1 MVKEIR
7 IMASTKLLNIL
18 GEDCGTI
25 KLNDSVFKAEYN
37 ESLIHQVVVAHLA
50 NLRQGTKSALT
61 RTEVRGHAKKP
72 WRQKGTGRARQGST
86 KAPQWRGGGVA
97 FAPKPRD
104 FSKKVNKE
112 AKRVAFRSAIS
123 TKLADK
129 ELIVLDNLDI
139 KDAKTKSMVEV
150 LKNLKVEKT
159 AVIVIKGE
167 NENVLRASG
176 NIPCVEVTNSDL
188 LSVYDI
194 VKCDRLVVTADAIK
208 SIEEAYKA

>member
-1 MVKEIR
+1 
-7 IMASTKLLNIL
+7 MASTKLLNIL
-18 GEDCGTI
+18 GEACGTI
-25 KLNDSVFKAEYN
+25 KLDDSVFKAEYN
-37 ESLIHQVVVAHLA
+37 EALIHQVVVAHLA

-86 KAPQWRGGGVA
+86 KAPQWRGGGIA

-129 ELIVLDNLDI
+129 ELIVLENLDI

-150 LKNLKVEKT
+150 LKNLGIEKT
-159 AVIVIKGE
+159 AVIVTKGE

-188 LSVYDI
+188 LNVYDI
-194 VKCDRLVVTADAIK
+194 VKCDKLVVTADAIK

>member
-1 MVKEIR
+1 
-7 IMASTKLLNIL
+7 MASTKILNIL
-18 GEDCGTI
+18 GQECGSI
-25 KLNDSVFKAEYN
+25 KLSDKVFKQEYN
-37 ESLIHQVVVAHLA
+37 EALIHQVVVAHLA
-50 NLRQGTKSALT
+50 NLRQGTKSSLT
-61 RTEVRGHAKKP
+61 RSEVRGHAKKP

-112 AKRVAFRSAIS
+112 AKKVAFRSAIS

-129 ELIVLDNLDI
+129 ELIVLENLEI
-139 KDAKTKSMVEV
+139 KNAKTKSMVEA
-150 LKNLKVEKT
+150 LKNIGVDKT
-159 AVIVIKGE
+159 AVVVTLGQ
-167 NENVLRASG
+167 NENILRASG
-176 NIPCVEVTNSDL
+176 NIPGVEVTTSEL
-188 LSVYDI
+188 LNVYDI

>member
-1 MVKEIR
+1 
-7 IMASTKLLNIL
+7 MASTKILNIM
-18 GEDCGTI
+18 GQECGTI
-25 KLNDSVFKAEYN
+25 KLNDSVFKTEYN
-37 ESLIHQVVVAHLA
+37 EALIHQVVVAHLA

-123 TKLADK
+123 TKLAEK
-129 ELIVLDNLDI
+129 ELVVLENLDI
-139 KDAKTKSMVEV
+139 KDAKTKSMIEV
-150 LKNLKVEKT
+150 MKNINHDKT
-159 AVIVIKGE
+159 AVFVIKGE

-176 NIPCVEVTNSDL
+176 NIPNVEVTSSDL
-188 LSVYDI
+188 LNVYDI
-194 VKCDRLVVTADAIK
+194 VKCDKLVVTADAIK

>member
-1 MVKEIR
+1 MVKEIG

-18 GEDCGTI
+18 GQDCGTI
-25 KLNDSVFKAEYN
+25 KLNDSVFKQEYN
-37 ESLIHQVVVAHLA
+37 EALIHQVVVAHLA

-123 TKLADK
+123 TKLAEK
-129 ELIVLDNLDI
+129 ELIVLENLDI

-150 LKNLKVEKT
+150 LKNLGIEKT
-159 AVIVIKGE
+159 AVIVTKGE

-188 LSVYDI
+188 LNVYDI
-194 VKCDRLVVTADAIK
+194 VKCDKLVVTADAIK

>member
-1 MVKEIR
+1 
-7 IMASTKLLNIL
+7 MASTKILNIL
-18 GEDCGTI
+18 GQECGSI
-25 KLNDSVFKAEYN
+25 KLSDKVFKQEYN
-37 ESLIHQVVVAHLA
+37 EALIHQVVVAHLA
-50 NLRQGTKSALT
+50 NLRQGTKSSLT
-61 RTEVRGHAKKP
+61 RSEVRGHAKKP

-123 TKLADK
+123 TKLAEK
-129 ELIVLDNLDI
+129 ELIVLENLEL
-139 KDAKTKSMVEV
+139 KNAKTKSMVEA
-150 LKNLKVEKT
+150 LKNIGIDKT
-159 AVIVIKGE
+159 AVVVTLGQ

-176 NIPCVEVTNSDL
+176 NIPGVEVTTSEL
-188 LSVYDI
+188 LNVYDI
-194 VKCDRLVVTADAIK
+194 VKCDKLVVTADAIK

>member
-1 MVKEIR
+1 
-7 IMASTKLLNIL
+7 MASTKILNIL
-18 GEDCGTI
+18 GQECGSI
-25 KLNDSVFKAEYN
+25 KLNDKVFKQEYN
-37 ESLIHQVVVAHLA
+37 EALIHQVVVAHLA
-50 NLRQGTKSALT
+50 NLRQGTKSSLT
-61 RTEVRGHAKKP
+61 RSEVRGHAKKP

-129 ELIVLDNLDI
+129 ELIVLENLDI

-150 LKNLKVEKT
+150 LKNIGVNKT
-159 AVIVIKGE
+159 AVIVTAMD

-176 NIPCVEVTNSDL
+176 NIPAVEVTTSNL

-194 VKCDRLVVTADAIK
+194 IKCDKLVVTADAIK

>member
-1 MVKEIR
+1 
-7 IMASTKLLNIL
+7 MASTKILNIM
-18 GEDCGTI
+18 GQECGTI
-25 KLNDSVFKAEYN
+25 KLNDSVFKTEYN
-37 ESLIHQVVVAHLA
+37 EALIHQVVVAHLA

-123 TKLADK
+123 TKLAEK
-129 ELIVLDNLDI
+129 ELVVLENLDI
-139 KDAKTKSMVEV
+139 KDAKTKSMIEV
-150 LKNLKVEKT
+150 MKNLSLDKT
-159 AVIVIKGE
+159 AVFVIKGE

-176 NIPCVEVTNSDL
+176 NIPNVEVTSSDL
-188 LSVYDI
+188 LNVYDI
-194 VKCDRLVVTADAIK
+194 VKCDKLVVTADAIK

>member
-1 MVKEIR
+1 
-7 IMASTKLLNIL
+7 MASTKILNIL
-18 GEDCGTI
+18 GQECGTI
-25 KLNDSVFKAEYN
+25 KLDDSVFKQEYN

-50 NLRQGTKSALT
+50 NLRQGTKSTLT
-61 RTEVRGHAKKP
+61 RSEVRGHAKKP

-112 AKRVAFRSAIS
+112 AKKVAFRSAIS

-129 ELIVLDNLDI
+129 ELIILENLDI

-150 LKNLKVEKT
+150 LKNIGAERT
-159 AVIVIKGE
+159 AVVVTKGS

-176 NIPCVEVTNSDL
+176 NLQAVEVTTNDL

-194 VKCDRLVVTADAIK
+194 VKCDKLIVTADAIK

>member
-1 MVKEIR
+1 
-7 IMASTKLLNIL
+7 MASTKILNIL
-18 GEDCGTI
+18 GQECGSI
-25 KLNDSVFKAEYN
+25 KLNDSVFKTEYN
-37 ESLIHQVVVAHLA
+37 EALIHQVVVAHLA

-129 ELIVLDNLDI
+129 ELVVLENLDI
-139 KDAKTKSMVEV
+139 KDAKTKTMVEV
-150 LKNLKVEKT
+150 LKNLNIDRT
-159 AVIVIKGE
+159 AVIVTNGA

-176 NIPCVEVTNSDL
+176 NLQSVEVTSADL

-194 VKCDRLVVTADAIK
+194 IKCDKLVVTADAIK

>member
-1 MVKEIR
+1 
-7 IMASTKLLNIL
+7 MASTKLLNIL
-18 GEDCGTI
+18 GQECGSI
-25 KLNDSVFKAEYN
+25 KLNDSVFKQEYN
-37 ESLIHQVVVAHLA
+37 EALIHQVVVAHLA

-86 KAPQWRGGGVA
+86 KAPQWRGSGVA

-123 TKLADK
+123 TKLAEK
-129 ELIVLDNLDI
+129 ELVVLENIDL

-150 LKNLKVEKT
+150 LKNLGIDKT

-167 NENVLRASG
+167 NENVMRASANLQG
-176 NIPCVEVTNSDL
+176 LEVAEANL

-194 VKCDRLVVTADAIK
+194 VKCDKLVVTADAIK

>member
-1 MVKEIR
+1 
-7 IMASTKLLNIL
+7 MASTKLLNIL
-18 GEDCGTI
+18 GQECGTI
-25 KLNDSVFKAEYN
+25 KLNDSVFKQEYN
-37 ESLIHQVVVAHLA
+37 EALIHQVVVAHLA

-123 TKLADK
+123 TKLAEK
-129 ELIVLDNLDI
+129 ELIVLENLDI
-139 KDAKTKSMVEV
+139 KDAKTKTMVEV
-150 LKNLKVEKT
+150 LKNLGIEKT
-159 AVIVIKGE
+159 AVLVTKGA

-176 NIPCVEVTNSDL
+176 NIQAVEVVNSDL

>member
-1 MVKEIR
+1 
-7 IMASTKLLNIL
+7 MASTKLLNIL

-37 ESLIHQVVVAHLA
+37 EALIHQVVVAHLA

-194 VKCDRLVVTADAIK
+194 VKCDKLVVTADAIK

>member
-1 MVKEIR
+1 
-7 IMASTKLLNIL
+7 MASTKLLNIL
-18 GEDCGTI
+18 GQECGTI
-25 KLNDSVFKAEYN
+25 KLNDSVFKQEYN
-37 ESLIHQVVVAHLA
+37 EALIHQVVVAHLA

-129 ELIVLDNLDI
+129 ELVVLDNIAL

-150 LKNLKVEKT
+150 LKNLGIDKT

-167 NENVLRASG
+167 NENVMRASANLQG
-176 NIPCVEVTNSDL
+176 LEVAEANL

-194 VKCDRLVVTADAIK
+194 VKCDKLVVTADAIK

>member
-1 MVKEIR
+1 
-7 IMASTKLLNIL
+7 MASTKILNIL
-18 GEDCGTI
+18 GQECGSI
-25 KLNDSVFKAEYN
+25 KLSDKVFKQEYN
-37 ESLIHQVVVAHLA
+37 EALIHQVVVAHLA
-50 NLRQGTKSALT
+50 NLRQGTKSSLT
-61 RTEVRGHAKKP
+61 RSEVRGHAKKP

-129 ELIVLDNLDI
+129 ELVVLENLDI
-139 KDAKTKSMVEV
+139 KNAKTKSMVEV
-150 LKNLKVEKT
+150 LKNIGVDKT
-159 AVIVIKGE
+159 AVIVTMKD

-176 NIPCVEVTNSDL
+176 NIPAVEVTTSDL
-188 LSVYDI
+188 LNVYDI
-194 VKCDRLVVTADAIK
+194 VKCDKLIVTADAIK

>member
-1 MVKEIR
+1 MP
-7 IMASTKLLNIL
+7 STKLLNIL
-18 GEDCGTI
+18 GQECGTI
-25 KLNDSVFKAEYN
+25 KLNDKVFKQEYN
-37 ESLIHQVVVAHLA
+37 EALIHQVVVAHLA
-50 NLRQGTKSALT
+50 NLRQGTKSTLS
-61 RTEVRGHAKKP
+61 RSEVRGHAKKP

-129 ELIVLDNLDI
+129 ELVVLENLDI
-139 KDAKTKSMVEV
+139 KDAKTKTIVEV
-150 LKNLKVEKT
+150 LKNLNIDRT
-159 AVIVIKGE
+159 AVIVTKE
-167 NENVLRASG
+167 ANENVLRASA
-176 NIPCVEVTNSDL
+176 NLQSVEVTNADL

-194 VKCDRLVVTADAIK
+194 IKCDKLVVTADAIK

>member
-1 MVKEIR
+1 
-7 IMASTKLLNIL
+7 MASTKLLNIL
-18 GEDCGTI
+18 GQECGTI
-25 KLNDSVFKAEYN
+25 KLNDKVFKQEYN
-37 ESLIHQVVVAHLA
+37 EALIHQVVVAHLA
-50 NLRQGTKSALT
+50 NLRQGTKSSLT
-61 RTEVRGHAKKP
+61 RSEVRGHAKKP

-123 TKLADK
+123 TKLAEK
-129 ELIVLDNLDI
+129 ELVVLENLEL
-139 KDAKTKSMVEV
+139 KNAKTKSMVEA
-150 LKNLKVEKT
+150 LKNIGIDKT
-159 AVIVIKGE
+159 AVVVTLGQ

-176 NIPCVEVTNSDL
+176 NIPGVEVTTSEL
-188 LSVYDI
+188 LNVYDI
-194 VKCDRLVVTADAIK
+194 VKCDKLVVTADAIK